1 MQLHQT
7 PFNPKLK
14 NIPTKKDIANKTQ
27 KEIGSLLWDAIENKE
42 EFKKPKDENDTEIF
56 PIIIESDDSK
66 IQALPWELLFHN
78 KLGFL
83 ATHPRFTLSREI
95 PTLPIS
101 QNSIKSRPLKVLFFS
116 TLPDDLQESERLA
129 VEHEQVAVLQSLLP
143 FIKQGLLEIKMPNDG
158 RFETLEHLIK
168 ESKPDLL
175 FFSGHSIYHE
185 GKGYSLF
192 EDKRG
197 LQVDIE
203 EEKLASIFI
212 DSSVECV
219 VLSSCQSAQFNSQ
232 NLNSGLAQALA
243 FGGVTHVIGMS
254 DSIYD
259 KAGAVFA
266 ENFIVNI
273 VEKNPIAQALQKS
286 REEISKIESIEAT
299 HWNLPLLISQ
309 DIHKPLVDWS
319 FEPKRPSYEQ
329 TKQKLNQIDYPQY
342 FIGRRYEFRKFYN
355 YLYDNQLK
363 NLLLYGE
370 GGIGKTSMVA
380 KFALELKNEGYRVFD
395 FSLKRDK
402 KQDWKR
408 FLGNIKIALKHS
420 YNREAFSDIQ
430 EAYSDDPEYM
440 ATAITELLLDEYPKV
455 VFIFDNLESIQNHH
469 TKEIEDE
476 TIKAW
481 IEALSRMDDV
491 VVLMSS
497 RWDLPQCKEK
507 IQLGKPLKMDFLY
520 FISMKDI
527 DFRKRRL
534 IDRLYET
541 MGGNYRGIEFIVS
554 AMSGMSDEDEDR
566 FLEKLSTATKEI
578 QTDMA
583 IEEILKARKPQEIE
597 LLERSTVYPVSVP
610 RDGIRK
616 ISLDL
621 PKEALDILVSFSLM
635 QESYNRE
642 YEIEEYQISALVFE
656 FLRGEFE
663 VNHEIGVLASDYQL
677 WLFFNERKDLKQG
690 LIAHEAL
697 NMMDRVVK
705 LEVWLFQ
712 DNEYD
717 KSLKS
722 LMLNNLGFNYIA
734 LSDNKRSLLYLSKA
748 LKMQTKINNKK
759 AQNIILTNL
768 AILAHRA
775 GKYKIALSYLDDAL
789 KMLKELGDKK
799 GESAILNNFAD
810 IYISLRDYE
819 KALSYLEQALI
830 IQKRLNDLKGQ
841 LYTFNNLASI
851 YIIKKEYIIS
861 LSYLKESLKI
871 SKNIGYASEEGTI
884 YNNIAQTYERMG
896 DNENA
901 LYYLERAEDLQ
912 HKIKDNFGLCATL
925 FNLGHILKTE
935 PEKAVDKFV
944 MAYVIAKQIGDT
956 EILYKLNEIEEKI
969 SNEFG
974 LSSKINIWEFML
986 KVKSDVATD
995 MATLKDTSIQ
1005 RVKNEKERDTH
1016 KIKTLIKHRQ
1026 KNKRKIRRRHR
1037 KSK

>member
-1 MQLHQT
+1 MLYQT

-14 NIPTKKDIANKTQ
+14 NIPTKEDIKNKTD
-27 KEIGSLLWDAIENKE
+27 KEIGSLLWNSITN
-42 EFKKPKDENDTEIF
+42 KDEFEKLKHESGSKIL
-56 PIIIESDDSK
+56 PIVIESDDSE
-66 IQALPWELLFHN
+66 IQALPWELFFHD

-83 ATHPRFTLSREI
+83 ATHPNFTLSRKF
-95 PTLPIS
+95 PNLPIS
-101 QNSIKSRPLKVLFFS
+101 QNSIEQRPLKVLFFS
-116 TLPDDLQESERLA
+116 TLPDDLEESERLA

-143 FIKQGLLEIKMPNDG
+143 FIKKGLLEIKMPNDG
-158 RFETLEHLIK
+158 RFETLEHLIR

-175 FFSGHSIYHE
+175 FFSGHSFYHE
-185 GKGYSLF
+185 GQGYSLF

-219 VLSSCQSAQFNSQ
+219 ILSSCQSAQFNRQ
-232 NLNSGLAQALA
+232 NLNNGLVQALA

-259 KAGAVFA
+259 KAGAIFA

-273 VEKNPIAQALQKS
+273 VEKNSIAQALQKS

-309 DIHKPLVDWS
+309 DIHKPLIDWS
-319 FEPKRPSYEQ
+319 FELKKPSYEQ

-355 YLYDNQLK
+355 YIYDNQLK

-380 KFALELKNEGYRVFD
+380 KFGLELKNEGYRVFD

-408 FLGNIKIALKHS
+408 FLSNIKIALKHS
-420 YNREAFSDIQ
+420 YNRETFSDIQ

-455 VFIFDNLESIQNHH
+455 VFIFDNLESIQNHY
-469 TKEIEDE
+469 TKEIEDK

-541 MGGNYRGIEFIVS
+541 MGGNYRGIEFFVS
-554 AMSGMSDEDEDR
+554 AMSGMSDGDEDR
-566 FLEKLSTATKEI
+566 FLEKLSTATKKI

-583 IEEILKARKPQEIE
+583 IEEILKAKRPQERE
-597 LLERSTVYPVSVP
+597 LLERSTIYPVSVP

-642 YEIEEYQISALVFE
+642 YEVEEYQISALVFE

-663 VNHEIGVLASDYQL
+663 VRHDIGVLASDYQL
-677 WLFFNERKDLKQG
+677 WCFFNVRRTWIQGRIAYDSLKKV
-690 LIAHEAL
+690 
-697 NMMDRVVK
+697 NKVSK
-705 LEVWLFQ
+705 LKEWLFDEKDQ
-712 DNEYD
+712 ENKVVRGELLGNIGFNSIELHDYKTAFIYTK
-717 KSLKS
+717 KSLDMQINIGNKENEAIT
-722 LMLNNLGFNYIA
+722 LNNLGRICQLKGDSEEALNYFQESLKIRKKIEDKLGITVVLSNIA
-734 LSDNKRSLLYLSKA
+734 GIYEISGKLDEALIEHIEILKIRRKIEDIKGEGRTLNNIGKIYIEKNELDKAIKCLRKSLE
-748 LKMQTKINNKK
+748 IVE
-759 AQNIILTNL
+759 
-768 AILAHRA
+768 
-775 GKYKIALSYLDDAL
+775 
-789 KMLKELGDKK
+789 ELGDKEIE
-799 GESAILNNFAD
+799 GTVLSN
-810 IYISLRDYE
+810 ISGVYQAREEFE
-819 KALSYLEQALI
+819 KALKYLEKAL
-830 IQKRLNDLKGQ
+830 KRDKEIEDKKGEAS
-841 LYTFNNLASI
+841 TFNNMATIFLSQKNIEKALINFEKSIKIFIEIGATLEASELI
-851 YIIKKEYIIS
+851 FNIGMLYWSDGKRKEAIEKW
-861 LSYLKESLKI
+861 KESYSL
-871 SKNIGYASEEGTI
+871 
-884 YNNIAQTYERMG
+884 
-896 DNENA
+896 
-901 LYYLERAEDLQ
+901 
-912 HKIKDNFGLCATL
+912 
-925 FNLGHILKTE
+925 
-935 PEKAVDKFV
+935 
-944 MAYVIAKQIGDT
+944 AKQINH
-956 EILYKLNEIEEKI
+956 IRILNELDVI
-969 SNEFG
+969 SEQVLNFHRS
-974 LSSKINIWEFML
+974 LKYWE
-986 KVKSDVATD
+986 
-995 MATLKDTSIQ
+995 
-1005 RVKNEKERDTH
+1005 R
-1016 KIKTLIKHRQ
+1016 
-1026 KNKRKIRRRHR
+1026 
-1037 KSK
+1037 